1 MPIPSPNS
9 GEERNEFISRCIG
22 ELYDEYGQEQAAGIC
37 YSVADKEELSVQE
50 FASGKFAYPPNNKEK
65 MPDFMSRCMSN
76 EIVRKKYSNRVSRVG
91 FCYSEFQTRY
101 KYSIGKNWK

>member
-37 YSVADKEELSVQE
+37 YSVAEIKKSSQFKNLLQVNLPTLQIIRR
-50 FASGKFAYPPNNKEK
+50 
-65 MPDFMSRCMSN
+65 RCP
-76 EIVRKKYSNRVSRVG
+76 ILCLVV
-91 FCYSEFQTRY
+91 
-101 KYSIGKNWK
+101 